1 MGHCCDSEY
10 RRKWGGGGGQDRV
23 SDCKCLTKG
32 RNKHF
37 VFLLFPGLHHLHFC
51 GVPTLVFLVT
61 RQSECECERKK

>member
-1 MGHCCDSEY
+1 M
-10 RRKWGGGGGQDRV
+10 

-61 RQSECECERKK
+61 HLSECECERKK